1 MKLNNRQIAEVKNQT
16 GAKPIPAKAPPVA
29 DFMARYGRHTFYLDP
44 VGLHFFQPDQEQHM
58 DDALALI
65 LVRVARWKDENRE
78 SLLGHLPVK
87 VLPEVKAIVT
97 PSRKRPEAAT
107 EDMVDLDAPGR
118 MAADKAAMQAAAM
131 AAAREDEEEEE
142 EQEDNATGGNS

>member
-58 DDALALI
+58 TDALALI

-87 VLPEVKAIVT
+87 VLPEVKAVVT

-107 EDMVDLDAPGR
+107 EDMVDLEAPSQ
-118 MAADKAAMQAAAM
+118 MAEKAAMQASAM
-131 AAAREDEEEEE
+131 ATARAEENDDDSGES
-142 EQEDNATGGNS
+142 DTNNA